1 MASGDFHSSAKRLSS
16 RRTREKGLA
25 RRQTIQ
31 VAADAENEF
40 PQTILA
46 LMRSVKS
53 NSFTVV
59 WMRIAKPILQI

>member
-1 MASGDFHSSAKRLSS
+1 MM
-16 RRTREKGLA
+16 
-25 RRQTIQ
+25 Q